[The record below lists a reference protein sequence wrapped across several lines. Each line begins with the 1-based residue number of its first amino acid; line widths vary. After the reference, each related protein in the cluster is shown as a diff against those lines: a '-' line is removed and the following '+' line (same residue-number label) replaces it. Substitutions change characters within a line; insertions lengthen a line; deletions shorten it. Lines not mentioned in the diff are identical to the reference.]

1 MFNTQIQYLNNQEKL
16 LFSLFVTVFF
26 FLFFLIFQ
34 PFGVNNYDPSEKI
47 SETFLLGIIIFCC
60 SALFAQIIFEFI
72 IQKILLSYFSTINII
87 ICYLANSLWLGLI
100 LYLTYNILGNWHDF
114 GILSFL
120 DFTKNLSML
129 FLIPYTSMVVY
140 ARIRDLNETLNSYFE
155 YESEIGEGE
164 KVLIFKSDNASETFS
179 LKLKLL
185 LYIASDDNY
194 ISLYY
199 LGNEGID
206 RHLIRKSLK
215 SLVEDQLHSSLVRC
229 HRSYMIN
236 LYNLQQMKGNRN
248 KMEIFLKGLDK
259 GIPVSRHYVDVLN
272 NIIHEKALQFTPNN

>member
-1 MFNTQIQYLNNQEKL
+1 
-16 LFSLFVTVFF
+16 
-26 FLFFLIFQ
+26 
-34 PFGVNNYDPSEKI
+34 
-47 SETFLLGIIIFCC
+47 
-60 SALFAQIIFEFI
+60 
-72 IQKILLSYFSTINII
+72 
-87 ICYLANSLWLGLI
+87 
-100 LYLTYNILGNWHDF
+100 
-114 GILSFL
+114 
-120 DFTKNLSML
+120 
-129 FLIPYTSMVVY
+129 MVVY